1 MLADS
6 RASLSLRGVSGGN
19 SMEITLEKIELIKD
33 RTGVSYKEA
42 KEALE
47 KSEGSV
53 VDAIIAIEESI
64 DEKTSLNFGKKS
76 AEILEKIKAIIKKGN
91 VSKIVVKKDG
101 EIILNVPINVGIV
114 STIVAPVAIII
125 ATAATFGFK
134 CTIEVIKDDGS
145 VIDVSEMA
153 NDKFDDVVEKSAV
166 VFEGVKNKSA
176 DLYEAAKAKAVEKN
190 LDEAFANVREKAK
203 DLTEKAVDKGADIYE
218 SMKTKAAETNI
229 DETIETVKDKAKDMA
244 EAAKTRID
252 AVKESKDDFA
262 INIAEDIE
270 KAADAVEEEM
280 AEELD
285 SAVKIID
292 LTDKTE

>member
-1 MLADS
+1 MWANS
-6 RASLSLRGVSGGN
+6 KVRLSLRRISGGN
-19 SMEITLEKIELIKD
+19 SMEITLEKIELVKD

-47 KSEGSV
+47 ESEGSV

-64 DEKTSLNFGKKS
+64 DEKASRNFGKKG
-76 AEILEKIKAIIKKGN
+76 AEILDKIKAIVKKGN

-114 STIVAPVAIII
+114 STLIAPFAIII

-134 CTIEVIKDDGS
+134 CSIEVIKDDGS
-145 VIDVSEMA
+145 IIDVSEMA

-166 VFEGVKNKSA
+166 VIESVKNKST
-176 DLYEAAKAKAVEKN
+176 DIYESAKAKAIEKN
-190 LDEAFANVREKAK
+190 LDETFANVKDRAK
-203 DLTEKAVDKGADIYE
+203 NLTEKAVDKGSNLYE
-218 SMKTKAAETNI
+218 NMKTKAAETNI
-229 DETIETVKDKAKDMA
+229 DETLETVKDRAKDMA
-244 EAAKTRID
+244 EAAKARID

-285 SAVKIID
+285 SAVKIVDI
-292 LTDKTE
+292 TDKTE

>member
-1 MLADS
+1 MWA
-6 RASLSLRGVSGGN
+6 ASKARLSLRRISGGN
-19 SMEITLEKIELIKD
+19 SMEITLEKIELVKD

-47 KSEGSV
+47 NSEGSV

-64 DEKTSLNFGKKS
+64 DEKTSGNFGKKGE
-76 AEILEKIKAIIKKGN
+76 EILAKIKEIVKKGN

-101 EIILNVPINVGIV
+101 EIILNVPVNVGIV
-114 STIVAPVAIII
+114 STLIAPVAIIV

-176 DLYEAAKAKAVEKN
+176 DLYEAARAKAVENN
-190 LDEAFANVREKAK
+190 LNETFANVRDRAK
-203 DLTEKAVDKGADIYE
+203 NLTEKAVDKGADIYE
-218 SMKTKAAETNI
+218 SVKTKATEAGI
-229 DETIETVKDKAKDMA
+229 DETIENVKDKAKDVA
-244 EAAKTRID
+244 EAARTRID
-252 AVKESKDDFA
+252 AARESKDDFA

-285 SAVKIID
+285 GAVKIVDI
-292 LTDKTE
+292 TDKTE

>member
-1 MLADS
+1 
-6 RASLSLRGVSGGN
+6 
-19 SMEITLEKIELIKD
+19 MEITLEKIELDKD

-64 DEKTSLNFGKKS
+64 DEKTSKSFSKKGE
-76 AEILEKIKAIIKKGN
+76 EILNKIKELVKKGN

-114 STIVAPVAIII
+114 STLIAPFAIII

-176 DLYEAAKAKAVEKN
+176 DIYEAAKAKVVEKN
-190 LDEAFANVREKAK
+190 LDETFANVKDKAK
-203 DLTEKAVDKGADIYE
+203 DLTEKAVDKGADLYE
-218 SMKTKAAETNI
+218 TMKTKAAEAHL
-229 DETIETVKDKAKDMA
+229 DETIENVRDKAKDVA

-270 KAADAVEEEM
+270 EAADAVEEEM

-285 SAVKIID
+285 SAVKIVDI
-292 LTDKTE
+292 TDKTE

>member
-1 MLADS
+1 
-6 RASLSLRGVSGGN
+6 
-19 SMEITLEKIELIKD
+19 MEITLEKIELVKD

-47 KSEGSV
+47 KAEGSV
-53 VDAIIAIEESI
+53 VDAIIAIEESL
-64 DEKTSLNFGKKS
+64 DEKASKNFGKKGE
-76 AEILEKIKAIIKKGN
+76 EILKKIKEIVKKGN

-114 STIVAPVAIII
+114 STLIAPFAIIV

-134 CTIEVIKDDGS
+134 CTIEVVKDDGS
-145 VIDVSEMA
+145 IIDVSEMA

-166 VFEGVKNKSA
+166 VIDNVKNKSA
-176 DLYEAAKAKAVEKN
+176 DLYETAKAKAVEKN
-190 LDEAFANVREKAK
+190 LDETFANFKEKAK
-203 DLTEKAVDKGADIYE
+203 NITDKAVDKGSDMYE
-218 SMKTKAAETNI
+218 NVKTKAAETSF
-229 DETIETVKDKAKDMA
+229 DDTIETVKDMAKDVA

-252 AVKESKDDFA
+252 AVKESNDDFA

-270 KAADAVEEEM
+270 KVADAVEEEM

-285 SAVKIID
+285 SAVKIVDI
-292 LTDKTE
+292 TDKTE

>member
-1 MLADS
+1 MWA
-6 RASLSLRGVSGGN
+6 ASKVRLSLRRISGGN
-19 SMEITLEKIELIKD
+19 SMEITLEKIELVKD

-64 DEKTSLNFGKKS
+64 DEKTSRSFGKKGQ
-76 AEILEKIKAIIKKGN
+76 EILARIKEIVKKGN

-101 EIILNVPINVGIV
+101 ETMLNVPVNVGIV
-114 STIVAPVAIII
+114 STLIAPFAIIV

-166 VFEGVKNKSA
+166 VIEGVKNKSA
-176 DLYEAAKAKAVEKN
+176 DLYEAARAKAVENN
-190 LDEAFANVREKAK
+190 LNETFANVKDKAK
-203 DLTEKAVDKGADIYE
+203 DLTEKAVDRGSDIYE
-218 SMKTKAAETNI
+218 SVKTKAAEAGI
-229 DETIETVKDKAKDMA
+229 EETIENVRDKARDMA
-244 EAAKTRID
+244 EAARTRID
-252 AVKESKDDFA
+252 AARESKDDFA

-285 SAVKIID
+285 STVKIVDI
-292 LTDKTE
+292 TDKTE

>member
-1 MLADS
+1 
-6 RASLSLRGVSGGN
+6 
-19 SMEITLEKIELIKD
+19 MEITLEKIELVKD

-64 DEKTSLNFGKKS
+64 DEKTSKSFGKRGE
-76 AEILEKIKAIIKKGN
+76 AILTKIKELVKKGN

-101 EIILNVPINVGIV
+101 ETILNIPVNVGIV
-114 STIVAPVAIII
+114 GTLVAPFAIIA
-125 ATAATFGFK
+125 ATAASFGFK
-134 CTIEVIKDDGS
+134 CTIEVVKDDGS

-166 VFEGVKNKSA
+166 VFEGVKTKSA

-190 LDEAFANVREKAK
+190 LDETFANVKDKAK
-203 DLTEKAVDKGADIYE
+203 DITEKAVDKGADIYE
-218 SMKTKAAETNI
+218 SMKSKAAEANL
-229 DETIETVKDKAKDMA
+229 DETLETVKDKAKDMA

-252 AVKESKDDFA
+252 AVKESKEDFA

-270 KAADAVEEEM
+270 EAAEAVEEEM

-285 SAVKIID
+285 SAVKIVDI
-292 LTDKTE
+292 TDKTE

>member
-1 MLADS
+1 
-6 RASLSLRGVSGGN
+6 
-19 SMEITLEKIELIKD
+19 MEITLEKIELVKD

-64 DEKTSLNFGKKS
+64 DEKTSKSFSKKGE
-76 AEILEKIKAIIKKGN
+76 EILNKIKELVKKGN

-114 STIVAPVAIII
+114 STLIAPFAIII

-166 VFEGVKNKSA
+166 VFEGVKNK
-176 DLYEAAKAKAVEKN
+176 AVEKN
-190 LDEAFANVREKAK
+190 LDETFANVKDKAK
-203 DLTEKAVDKGADIYE
+203 DLTEKAVDKGADLYE
-218 SMKTKAAETNI
+218 TMKTKAAEAHL
-229 DETIETVKDKAKDMA
+229 DETIENVRDKAKDVA

-270 KAADAVEEEM
+270 EAADAVEEEM

-285 SAVKIID
+285 SAVKIVDI
-292 LTDKTE
+292 TDKTE

>member
-1 MLADS
+1 MWA
-6 RASLSLRGVSGGN
+6 ASKARLSLRIISGGN
-19 SMEITLEKIELIKD
+19 SMEITLEKIELVKD

-47 KSEGSV
+47 NSEGSV

-64 DEKTSLNFGKKS
+64 DEKTSRSFGKKGE
-76 AEILEKIKAIIKKGN
+76 EILAKIKEIVKKGN

-101 EIILNVPINVGIV
+101 EIMLNVPVNVGIV
-114 STIVAPVAIII
+114 STLIAPFAIIV

-145 VIDVSEMA
+145 VIDVSEIA

-166 VFEGVKNKSA
+166 VLEGVKNKSA
-176 DLYEAAKAKAVEKN
+176 DLYETAKAKAVENN
-190 LDEAFANVREKAK
+190 LNETFANVKDRAK
-203 DLTEKAVDKGADIYE
+203 DLTEKAVDRGADIYE
-218 SMKTKAAETNI
+218 SVKTKAAEAGI
-229 DETIETVKDKAKDMA
+229 DETIENVKDKARDVA
-244 EAAKTRID
+244 EAARTRID
-252 AVKESKDDFA
+252 AARESKDDFA

-285 SAVKIID
+285 GAVKIVDI
-292 LTDKTE
+292 TDKTE

>member
-1 MLADS
+1 MWA
-6 RASLSLRGVSGGN
+6 ASKARLSLRIISGGN
-19 SMEITLEKIELIKD
+19 SMEITLEKIELVKD

-47 KSEGSV
+47 NSEGSV

-64 DEKTSLNFGKKS
+64 DEKTSGSFGKKGE
-76 AEILEKIKAIIKKGN
+76 EILAKIKEIVKKGN

-101 EIILNVPINVGIV
+101 EIMLNVPVNVGIV
-114 STIVAPVAIII
+114 STLIAPFAIIV

-145 VIDVSEMA
+145 VIDVSEIA

-166 VFEGVKNKSA
+166 VLEGVKNKSA
-176 DLYEAAKAKAVEKN
+176 DLYETAKAKAVENN
-190 LDEAFANVREKAK
+190 LNETFANVKDRAK
-203 DLTEKAVDKGADIYE
+203 DLTEKAVDRGADIYE
-218 SMKTKAAETNI
+218 SVKTKAAEAGI
-229 DETIETVKDKAKDMA
+229 DETIENVKDKARDVA
-244 EAAKTRID
+244 EAARTRID
-252 AVKESKDDFA
+252 AARESKDDFA

-285 SAVKIID
+285 GAVKIVDI
-292 LTDKTE
+292 TDKTE